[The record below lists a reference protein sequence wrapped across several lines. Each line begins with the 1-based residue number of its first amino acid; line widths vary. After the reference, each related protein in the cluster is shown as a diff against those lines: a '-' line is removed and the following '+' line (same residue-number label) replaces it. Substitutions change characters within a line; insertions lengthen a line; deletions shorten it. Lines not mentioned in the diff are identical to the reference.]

1 MAKAETLSR
10 VTPPLHHGRCSE
22 ALSAAEVEVP
32 PRSAATEQWW
42 GWEALRLTG
51 SFPKKCW
58 LGSSSAPVQIKK
70 KSKTKQTNMTFLV
83 NWRPWRPAISANSP
97 MGFKMELEKFMRRIT
112 RAVACGSKEWE
123 WVPQEHFP
131 QRHSTHGCSLEHED
145 VAQPQPSVCT
155 CSRASSPRFL
165 G

>member
-1 MAKAETLSR
+1 MQLR
-10 VTPPLHHGRCSE
+10 QRCHHVLQPQSSGGAGKLCGSPE
-22 ALSAAEVEVP
+22 ASPQKNA
-32 PRSAATEQWW
+32 
-42 GWEALRLTG
+42 GWDPARPQCRL
-51 SFPKKCW
+51 KKE
-58 LGSSSAPVQIKK
+58 

-83 NWRPWRPAISANSP
+83 NWRPWRPASSANSP

-123 WVPQEHFP
+123 WVPQEHFQ
-131 QRHSTHGCSLEHED
+131 QRHSTHGCSPEHED

-155 CSRASSPRFL
+155 CSTASSPRCL